1 MSSNDVKKMGEF
13 MKKLNPTINEDFT
26 DNIISAF
33 LRALN
38 PSVGNVVDNI
48 IKSGKQ
54 VRFNVSIQDKN
65 VYESILSGIGVPV
78 NDNNLAVLLA
88 WRQLEGGGGRNNP
101 FNSTFENQNDQ
112 SMTSYNSEGVK
123 NYSTTQYGIESTIK
137 TLKTEKYSEIV
148 SNLSSGDVWK
158 TCDSDIFESW
168 GYNILMKQLIA
179 SYIEGA
185 TPQIKSLS

>member
-1 MSSNDVKKMGEF
+1 

-38 PSVGNVVDNI
+38 PGVGNVVDNI

-123 NYSTTQYGIESTIK
+123 NYSTTQYGVESTIK

-185 TPQIKSLS
+185 TPQIKPLS

>member
-1 MSSNDVKKMGEF
+1 VSSNDVKKMGEF

>member
-185 TPQIKSLS
+185 TPQIKPLS

>member
-1 MSSNDVKKMGEF
+1 VSSNDVKKMGEF

-38 PSVGNVVDNI
+38 PGVGNVVDNI

-123 NYSTTQYGIESTIK
+123 NYSTTQYGVESTIK

-185 TPQIKSLS
+185 TPQIKPLS

>member
-1 MSSNDVKKMGEF
+1 VSSNDVKKMGEF

-185 TPQIKSLS
+185 TPQIKPLS

>member
-1 MSSNDVKKMGEF
+1 VSSNDVKKMGEF

-38 PSVGNVVDNI
+38 PGVGNVVDNI

-123 NYSTTQYGIESTIK
+123 NYSTTQYGVESTIK

>member
-1 MSSNDVKKMGEF
+1 
-13 MKKLNPTINEDFT
+13 
-26 DNIISAF
+26 
-33 LRALN
+33 
-38 PSVGNVVDNI
+38 
-48 IKSGKQ
+48 
-54 VRFNVSIQDKN
+54 
-65 VYESILSGIGVPV
+65 
-78 NDNNLAVLLA
+78 
-88 WRQLEGGGGRNNP
+88 
-101 FNSTFENQNDQ
+101 
-112 SMTSYNSEGVK
+112 MTSYNSEGVK

>member
-1 MSSNDVKKMGEF
+1 VSSNDVKKMGEF

-38 PSVGNVVDNI
+38 PGVGNVVDNI